1 MNTQDEG
8 THPVSN
14 GTGHQGVPRV
24 SIIAA
29 VGKNRELGKQNE
41 LIWRI
46 SDDLK
51 RFRALTTGHP
61 IIMGRKTY
69 ESIGRPLPDRTNIIV
84 TRGDSPIPGCV
95 VAHSLDE
102 ALEVGKSIDS
112 EEMFIIGG
120 AQIYAEAL
128 SRTNRLYLT
137 LIGESDADADTFF
150 PDYADFTREIARE
163 DHPET
168 TPPFSWVTLE
178 R

>member
-14 GTGHQGVPRV
+14 ETGHQGGPRV

-46 SDDLK
+46 SEDLR
-51 RFRALTTGHP
+51 RFKVLTIEHP
-61 IIMGRKTY
+61 VIMGRRTY
-69 ESIGRPLPDRTNIIV
+69 ESIGKPLPNRTNIVV
-84 TRGDSPIPGCV
+84 TRGDASFPGCT
-95 VAHSLDE
+95 VARSFVD
-102 ALEVGKSIDS
+102 ALRIAGENDAEEV
-112 EEMFIIGG
+112 FIIGG
-120 AQIYAEAL
+120 AQLYTEAL
-128 SRTNRLYLT
+128 PYADRLYLT
-137 LIGESDADADTFF
+137 LIGESDAGADTFF